1 MPPSPIAGFR
11 EIVSH
16 CKFQFDFTGSA
27 EALVEKI
34 RSHVSRSGGQLMG
47 SATEGSYSLST
58 PLGAFRG
65 TFSIAGQ
72 LIFLEVLDKPFFVTC
87 GAIEARLAN
96 YVKEAK

>member
-1 MPPSPIAGFR
+1 M
-11 EIVSH
+11 SH

-34 RSHVSRSGGQLMG
+34 RSHVSRAGGQLIG
-47 SATEGSYSLST
+47 SSSEGSYSLST

-65 TFSIAGQ
+65 TYSVAGQ
-72 LIFLEVLDKPFFVTC
+72 TIVLEVLDKPFFVPC